1 MKLLAWKRLR
11 MPASLGQC
19 YHTKI
24 FSSKDVADSKCPY
37 KKGLLFSIGGF
48 ILIAGNI
55 VLVVKLLAYFFHHV
69 SEKAI
74 SFFYCISYVAITHC
88 TTLLDV
94 YNQQRILYS
103 AHYRNKSYLFY
114 IQKPSFLNAFIY

>member
-1 MKLLAWKRLR
+1 MRLLAWKRLR
-11 MPASLGQC
+11 MPASFGQC

-24 FSSKDVADSKCPY
+24 FPSKKVADSKCPY
-37 KKGLLFSIGGF
+37 KKGLIFSIGRF

-74 SFFYCISYVAITHC
+74 FKK
-88 TTLLDV
+88 
-94 YNQQRILYS
+94 LY
-103 AHYRNKSYLFY
+103 
-114 IQKPSFLNAFIY
+114 